1 MGESASIIKVDVGGP
16 LNRVQVL
23 GRRNIVGGMMR
34 VATEGAG
41 LTEH

>member
-1 MGESASIIKVDVGGP
+1 MGESASIIKVDAGGP

-23 GRRNIVGGMMR
+23 GRRNIVGGVLR
-34 VATEGAG
+34 VTAESAG